1 MTGYFEVQ
9 HRDGAARVGKLLLN
23 TPIRTPH
30 IIETGKLRIW
40 NEGNNPILDA
50 GSLWEYGSKENAK
63 EHLAEMRAVVGDDTL
78 IILPHQSFPP
88 AAPDDVAIKAADALD
103 LNPGIDPIITTSGAV
118 GTTFRAGQKF
128 RKSDLYVMEGAGNL
142 ENNSRRFFNALL
154 ELKNSVPA
162 DTAVYA
168 PNLCLPENAAM
179 LVYLGIDIVDDTRVV
194 IAAYNDIYLTSSGRF
209 YLDALAELPCKC
221 ETCVHLDVKDFM
233 AMDKKERAQRL
244 EKHNK
249 NVLGSKLA
257 LVREKIRAGT
267 LREYVEG
274 QCRVRPWLT
283 ELLRIADSEYNYV
296 EQHAPIVRSN
306 QMIANTDE
314 SQTRPEVVRFA
325 NRINERYT
333 PPDADILLLLPCSA
347 KKPYGISN
355 SHQKFI
361 KALGKGRKFVHE
373 IIITSPLGIV
383 PRELELTYP
392 AAHYDIAV
400 TGYWDAGEKAWV
412 GDCLTNYLSKHSY
425 STIVAHVESGYR
437 DICENVS
444 KELGV
449 EFIYTSS
456 GSVTSSGSLRNLK
469 DTISQLCD
477 GRKRSAETM
486 KKDMLRK
493 ITDYQFGHGAGDLLI
508 PERAVIKAPY
518 PKHQVYVD
526 KIHVATLVPQYGTLA
541 ITIAGAEILLPRNRY
556 MITIDDFVPKGSIL
570 AVGVTSA
577 DPNIRPNDD
586 VIVSGSKVL
595 CVGRAAMSGKEM
607 KESTR
612 GIAVDLRHVKKL

>member
-9 HRDGAARVGKLLLN
+9 HRDGTARIGKLLLS

-30 IIETGKLRIW
+30 IIETGKLRKW
-40 NEGNNPILDA
+40 KEGNNPILDA
-50 GSLWEYGSKENAK
+50 GSLWELGSGENAQK
-63 EHLAEMRAVVGDDTL
+63 HLDEMRTVVLDDTL

-88 AAPDDVAIKAADALD
+88 AAPDDVAIKASNDLD
-103 LNPGIDPIITTSGAV
+103 LMIKTSGAI
-118 GTTFRAGQKF
+118 GTTFRAGQKA
-128 RKSDLYVMEGAGNL
+128 RKSDLYVMEGAGSF
-142 ENNSRRFFNALL
+142 ENNPRGFFNTLL

-162 DTAVYA
+162 DTAVYV

-179 LVYLGIDIVDDTRVV
+179 LIYLGIDIVDDTRAV

-221 ETCVHLDVKDFM
+221 ETCAHLDIKELRTM
-233 AMDKKERAQRL
+233 EKKERAQQL
-244 EKHNK
+244 EKHNR
-249 NVLGSKLA
+249 NMLGSELA
-257 LVREKIRAGT
+257 FVRERIRAGT

-274 QCRVRPWLT
+274 QCRTRPWLT
-283 ELLRIADSEYNYV
+283 ALLRIADSEYNYV

-306 QMIANTDE
+306 QMIANTGE

-347 KKPYGISN
+347 KKPYGISY
-355 SHQKFI
+355 SHRKFI
-361 KALGKGRKFVHE
+361 KALLKGRKFVHE
-373 IIITSPLGIV
+373 VIITSPLGIV

-400 TGYWDAGEKAWV
+400 TGYWDAEEKAWV
-412 GDCLTNYLSKHSY
+412 GGCLANYLSKHSY
-425 STIVAHVESGYR
+425 STIVAHVNGAYR

-456 GSVTSSGSLRNLK
+456 GSVTSHESLRNLR

-477 GRKRSAETM
+477 GRKRSAETV
-486 KKDMLRK
+486 KKDILRK
-493 ITDYQFGHGAGDLLI
+493 ITDYQFGHGTGDLLI
-508 PERAVIKAPY
+508 PDRAVVKAPY

-526 KIHVATLVPQYGTLA
+526 KTHVATLVPQYGTLA
-541 ITIAGAEILLPRNRY
+541 ITIAGAEMLLPCNRY
-556 MITIDDFVPKGSIL
+556 VVRIEDFVPKGSIL
-570 AVGVTSA
+570 AIGVTGA

-586 VIVSGSKVL
+586 VIVSGSKAF
-595 CVGRAAMSGKEM
+595 CVGRAVMSGKEM
-607 KESTR
+607 EESTR

>member
-1 MTGYFEVQ
+1 MTRYFEVQ
-9 HRDGAARVGKLLLN
+9 HRDGAARIGKLLLN

-30 IIETGKLRIW
+30 VIETGKLRKW
-40 NEGNNPILDA
+40 KEENNPILDA
-50 GSLWEYGSKENAK
+50 GSPWESGSKES
-63 EHLAEMRAVVGDDTL
+63 EQVHLDEMRAVVGDDTL

-88 AAPDDVAIKAADALD
+88 AAPDDVAIKTADALN
-103 LNPGIDPIITTSGAV
+103 LVITTSGAV
-118 GTTFRAGQKF
+118 GTTFRTGQKV
-128 RKSDLYVMEGAGNL
+128 RKSDLYVLEGAGSL
-142 ENNSRRFFNALL
+142 ENNSRRFFNTLL

-179 LVYLGIDIVDDTRVV
+179 LVYLGIDIVDDTRAVV
-194 IAAYNDIYLTSSGRF
+194 AAYNDIYLTPSGRF

-221 ETCVHLDVKDFM
+221 ETCAQLDVKDLM
-233 AMDKKERAQRL
+233 AMDRKKRAQHL
-244 EKHNK
+244 EKHNR
-249 NVLGSKLA
+249 NMLGSELA
-257 LVREKIRAGT
+257 LVREKIRAGL

-274 QCRVRPWLT
+274 QCRTRPWLT
-283 ELLRIADSEYNYV
+283 ALLRIADSEYDYM
-296 EQHAPIVRSN
+296 EQRAPIVRSN
-306 QMIANTDE
+306 QMIANTGE
-314 SQTRPEVVRFA
+314 SQTRAEVVRFA

-333 PPDADILLLLPCSA
+333 PPEADILLLLPCSA

-373 IIITSPLGIV
+373 VIITSPLGIV

-400 TGYWDAGEKAWV
+400 TGYWDAGEIAWV
-412 GDCLTNYLSKHSY
+412 GDCLANYLSKHSY
-425 STIVAHVESGYR
+425 SAIVAHVEGAYR

-444 KELGV
+444 KELGLD
-449 EFIYTSS
+449 FIYTSS
-456 GSVTSSGSLRNLK
+456 GSVTSHGSLRNLK
-469 DTISQLCD
+469 DTISELCD
-477 GRKRSAETM
+477 GRKRSAETV

-493 ITDYQFGHGAGDLLI
+493 ITDYQFGHGAGDVLI
-508 PERAVIKAPY
+508 PERAVIKAPF

-526 KIHVATLVPQYGTLA
+526 KTHLATLVPQYGTLA

-556 MITIDDFVPKGSIL
+556 VVTIEDFVPKGSIL
-570 AVGVTSA
+570 AVGVTGA

-586 VIVSGSKVL
+586 VIVSGSKVI

-607 KESTR
+607 EGSTR